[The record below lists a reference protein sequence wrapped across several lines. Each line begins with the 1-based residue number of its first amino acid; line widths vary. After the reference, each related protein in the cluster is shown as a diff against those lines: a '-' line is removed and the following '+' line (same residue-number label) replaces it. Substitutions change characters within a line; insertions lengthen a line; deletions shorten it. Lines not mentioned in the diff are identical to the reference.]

1 MVSPEAFQT
10 GQAPYPGAKFRYTD
24 DVWQWPPQ
32 AKRIA
37 TSPGGDRLNFADLP
51 AWLKMPAKAYVSWG
65 WLAQDFSLSWL
76 QERLVM
82 LRKLGHFVRQER
94 PDIRQLADLDRGAAD
109 GFVQY
114 LRQDT
119 SPGNAHR
126 QACEADQFGHWLRQ
140 QYNVAHHFRPRRYAT
155 KPRFTGAADSR
166 DESVIPT
173 TVMEQLLS
181 AASRRHTELWTR
193 WANPRARHPR
203 ASELLYLQVLR
214 IMAATSLR
222 ISQILL
228 MPRITSEHGKPYRLA
243 RDGEAPGLW
252 ISFRETK
259 THQGVQE
266 RFVPQSL
273 AELVQEALDVALAV
287 TDTLAQ
293 EAQELDYVFPT
304 QSKGGAM
311 GGGTVRPISAKAFT
325 VWLNGRHDAEGN
337 VLRPGFIHR
346 HEIRYQGY
354 YYTINPHQS
363 RHTLATRLYLG
374 GAGFG
379 TVVEQLLH
387 RGNMTGV
394 YTHGRDRDIQELQQ
408 ALDVETVAGGKVAQA
423 LLDPDRVLVG
433 AITDGRLKMLK
444 EEGLYLQV
452 TPYGFCTHDQKRG
465 PCNQPELC
473 WRGLQRQACDE
484 AVLLPRGVSQMQE
497 DLATLE
503 RQAELWLH
511 DNTPSPFIANV
522 QAARVQYERIVG
534 LLQGQASE
542 RPATSPSTPTMV
554 EKRRPR
560 LTLRGH
566 RPGFGRPRQ
575 RAMGPKQPINVRY
588 KKYTDL
594 AAERIVRE
602 MAQVRDSR
610 TVPTNRAFAQRAG
623 VSPGYLATAFPD
635 VVRELATLRKAGW
648 SRDVADTG
656 YKPAVRSRKRFRLTV
671 DEEALYQQIEDAWA
685 QVVAGDIYPTVSE
698 FAKRAGVDRNVF
710 YNDFPAWGARVRARW
725 EQGMER
731 RKAESREYRR
741 RALVD
746 RAEQRKRNRLVR
758 LNAQLE
764 GAWDFLEAQGEPFSM
779 NRLAHEAHVNPDTL
793 KRDFPQWAGR
803 ANRARQAA
811 AQQAQ
816 EDMNQILRQAW
827 QSLAEAGEPITVVNL
842 AHRAGIARD
851 AIYDHHPEWVDK
863 VRAFEEE
870 QNRVQRE
877 AVQQELARVGS
888 EGRPVTMVAFS
899 QRVEVA
905 RTTIQRRY
913 PEVVTA
919 LKEHNN
925 EVKKF

>member
-1 MVSPEAFQT
+1 MVSPEAFLT

-24 DVWQWPPQ
+24 DVWQLPPQ

-37 TSPGGDRLNFADLP
+37 TSPGGDLLNFSSLP
-51 AWLKMPAKAYVSWG
+51 DWMKMSTKAYVSWA
-65 WLAQDFSLSWL
+65 WLGQDLSLSWL
-76 QERLVM
+76 QGHLVM
-82 LRKLGHFVRQER
+82 LRKLGDYVCQQR
-94 PDIRQLADLDRGAAD
+94 PDVRQLADLDREAAE
-109 GFVQY
+109 GFVHY
-114 LRQDT
+114 LRQGT
-119 SPGNAHR
+119 SPENAYR
-126 QACEADQFGHWLRQ
+126 QTCEAGQFAHWVRN
-140 QYNVAHHFRPRRYAT
+140 QYNVAHSFRPRSYAI
-155 KPRFTGAADSR
+155 KPRQTGVADSGEDR
-166 DESVIPT
+166 VIPT
-173 TVMEQLLS
+173 SVMEQLLS
-181 AASRRHTELWTR
+181 AASRRHTDLWAR
-193 WANPRARHPR
+193 WKNPRSRHPR

-228 MPRITSEHGKPYRLA
+228 MPRSTSEQNRPYRLSQ
-243 RDGEAPGLW
+243 DGEAPGLW
-252 ISFRETK
+252 ITFKETK

-293 EAQELDYVFPT
+293 EAQELDYVFLT
-304 QSKGGAM
+304 QSKGGAL
-311 GGGTVRPISAKAFT
+311 GGGAVRPISSKAFAL
-325 VWLNGRHDAEGN
+325 WLNGRHDDEGN

-408 ALDVETVAGGKVAQA
+408 ALDAETVVGGKVAQA
-423 LLDPDRVLVG
+423 LLYPDRVLVG
-433 AITDGRLKMLK
+433 PITDGRLKMLK
-444 EEGLYLQV
+444 DEGLYLQV
-452 TPYGFCTHDQKRG
+452 TPYGFCTHDQKHG

-473 WRGLQRQACDE
+473 WRGLQSQPCDE
-484 AVLLPRGVSQMQE
+484 AVLLPRGRGQMQE

-503 RQAELWLH
+503 RQAQLWSQ
-511 DNTPSPFIANV
+511 DNAPSPFIANV
-522 QAARVQYERIVG
+522 QATRVQYDRIVG
-534 LLQGQASE
+534 LLQGQAPDHTVAFP
-542 RPATSPSTPTMV
+542 PATTTI
-554 EKRRPR
+554 EKRIPR
-560 LTLRGH
+560 ATRRAH
-566 RPGFGRPRQ
+566 RAGFGRLDRHTV
-575 RAMGPKQPINVRY
+575 GPKKPIVAKY
-588 KKYTDL
+588 KKYREL
-594 AAERIVRE
+594 AVERITRQ
-602 MAQVRDSR
+602 MAQVRESR
-610 TVPTNRAFAQRAG
+610 TVPTNKAFAKRAEIS
-623 VSPGYLATAFPD
+623 VGYLAMAFPD
-635 VVRELATLRKAGW
+635 VVHELEVLRKAGW

-671 DEEALYQQIEDAWA
+671 DEDALYQRIEDAWA
-685 QVVAGDIYPTVSE
+685 QVVDEDVYPTVSE
-698 FAKRAGVDRNVF
+698 FATRASVNRNVF
-710 YNDFPAWGARVRARW
+710 YKDFPDWGARVRARW

-731 RKAESREYRR
+731 SKAQNRECRR
-741 RALVD
+741 RELLD
-746 RAEQRKRNRLVR
+746 RADKRRRNRLGR
-758 LNAQLE
+758 LNSQIEA
-764 GAWDFLEAQGEPFSM
+764 AWTSLEAQGGPLSL
-779 NRLAHEAHVNPDTL
+779 NRLAHEAHVTPDTL
-793 KRDFPQWAGR
+793 KRDFPEWVERAGG
-803 ANRARQAA
+803 ARHAA
-811 AQQAQ
+811 AQQAH
-816 EDMNQILRQAW
+816 EDMNELLQQAW

-842 AHRAGIARD
+842 AYRAGIARD
-851 AIYDHHPEWVDK
+851 AIYDHYPEWVNK
-863 VRAFEEE
+863 VRAFEDEE
-870 QNRVQRE
+870 YGVQRE

-888 EGRPVTMVAFS
+888 EGGPVTMVAFS